1 VSAALLVLLAAQD
14 FEGLRW
20 VDGPPPASGRPRLV
34 RWWTQGCE
42 LCLDSAPALAR
53 LSTKADVVAVYH
65 PKPPRDV
72 DAGQVRAWAKEIGMP
87 GTLAIDRDWTLLD
100 RWKPP
105 RERAYTSLTFLF
117 DPRGKLSY
125 VHPGGRITS
134 EDEADLSRRIDALLK
149 S

>member
-20 VDGPPPASGRPRLV
+20 VDAPPAAAGKPRLV
-34 RWWTQGCE
+34 RWWTHGCE
-42 LCLDSAPALAR
+42 LCLDSAPALGR
-53 LSTKADVVAVYH
+53 LAAKADVVAVYH

-72 DAGQVRAWAKEIGMP
+72 EADQVRAWAKEIGMP

-105 RERAYTSLTFLF
+105 KERAFTSLTFLF
-117 DPRGKLSY
+117 DARGRLAY
-125 VHPGGRITS
+125 VHPGGRITAG
-134 EDEADLSRRIDALLK
+134 DEADLSRRIDALLK
-149 S
+149 